1 MCPGKQFS
9 HAMAKVSKELLVIR
23 KHPCLPC
30 CESSRPRLT
39 TTAKNLYEA
48 TRGRF
53 ITFGIISILFLN
65 SLLFS
70 LFLFFFF
77 SSLFSSGSLDKMLP
91 VPFGTELWQ
100 AEKSFIE
107 GKMSVMLQRLKK
119 ISYICI
125 TYFLDPLKSF

>member
-1 MCPGKQFS
+1 
-9 HAMAKVSKELLVIR
+9 
-23 KHPCLPC
+23 
-30 CESSRPRLT
+30 
-39 TTAKNLYEA
+39 
-48 TRGRF
+48 
-53 ITFGIISILFLN
+53 
-65 SLLFS
+65 
-70 LFLFFFF
+70 
-77 SSLFSSGSLDKMLP
+77 MLP